1 MSTFIAAYATECPAC
16 PALIEP
22 GDEAVYV
29 GRDVE
34 HARCPVVA
42 APQPVCPSCFLAHAS
57 AQKEC
62 K

>member
-1 MSTFIAAYATECPAC
+1 MSTFTAKYASECASC

-22 GDEAVYV
+22 GDEAVFV

-34 HARCPVVA
+34 HAHCPAVV
-42 APQPVCPSCFLAHAS
+42 APQPVCPSCFLVHAP

-62 K
+62 E